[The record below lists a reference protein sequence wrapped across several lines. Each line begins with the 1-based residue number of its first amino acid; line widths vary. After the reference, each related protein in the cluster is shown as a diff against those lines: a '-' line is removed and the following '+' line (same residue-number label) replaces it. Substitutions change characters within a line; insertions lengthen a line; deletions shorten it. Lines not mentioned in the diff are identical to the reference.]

1 MIPGNGIDTK
11 KFSFTSR
18 NFKSKTF
25 IYAGR
30 LTKSKGIETLYI
42 AFDKLVKKFPNKLI
56 LLNICGGFNNL
67 DNDSI
72 SSGLLETIIKHE
84 KITYHREVSQDD
96 LIDILSRSSFFV
108 LPSER
113 EGISRAAL
121 EAASTGLPIIASS
134 NPGVR
139 DVVIENKNG
148 YIFSYN
154 NETSLFA
161 AMENL
166 LFADRDKIYAFSQ
179 ESSKMVESKYSLEAI
194 VPMYQSI
201 LED

>member
-1 MIPGNGIDTK
+1 M
-11 KFSFTSR
+11 
-18 NFKSKTF
+18 
-25 IYAGR
+25 
-30 LTKSKGIETLYI
+30 
-42 AFDKLVKKFPNKLI
+42 
-56 LLNICGGFNNL
+56 
-67 DNDSI
+67 
-72 SSGLLETIIKHE
+72 LETIIKHE